1 MAECGSLLSVIDKDC
16 QDMGTYNKT
25 KFPKAKFMDLPNLWH
40 VCGFRSRP
48 YFQDELQEG
57 STTNPLTLFVG
68 RETEKRLL
76 LATIGSGANSRQA
89 VAGFSGVGKTTLVHA
104 VKAEARKANYCV
116 ADNYISITPQHSSD
130 VLLGQI
136 ICGIYYAIL
145 VSKPELESQQ
155 AMKDTRPLVEIIQQ
169 QNIAINVQLLGTG
182 VGGSYSKTIFNPSGG
197 LVLSAPNIIENLVK
211 CALEKSNGVLL
222 HLNNLE
228 NLSESDTIRAADLL
242 RSVRDTGLMK
252 EGLHLIVVGPTSAI
266 RTVIN
271 RHPQIRSV
279 FSYTINLKELAL
291 PDVHKLLENRYKMLQ
306 SDPNIPFQKPVD
318 DDVVNYLYKFFR
330 GDLRAMLRS
339 LENIVQRVL
348 LENRTNTNALP
359 LSLNSFLALMREL
372 TQDELEAL
380 EESVSPANWNR
391 IVIWANKDPDSTQT
405 QESLLE
411 LWGITNVS
419 DILKDLAAAGA
430 VDVLPSRARHKIQY
444 LLTANAKLAA
454 SPDRD
459 EAE

>member
-1 MAECGSLLSVIDKDC
+1 
-16 QDMGTYNKT
+16 
-25 KFPKAKFMDLPNLWH
+25 MDLPNLWY

-104 VKAEARKANYCV
+104 VKADARKANYCI

-155 AMKDTRPLVEIIQQ
+155 AMKDARPLVEIIQQ
-169 QNIAINVQLLGTG
+169 QNIA
-182 VGGSYSKTIFNPSGG
+182 SGG
-197 LVLSAPNIIENLVK
+197 LVLTAPNIIENLVK

-228 NLSESDTIRAADLL
+228 NLSESDAIRAADLL

-252 EGLHLIVVGPTSAI
+252 EGLHWIVVGPTSAI

-271 RHPQIRSV
+271 RHPQIRNV
-279 FSYTINLKELAL
+279 FSYTINLKELTL
-291 PDVHKLLENRYKMLQ
+291 PDVHKMLENRYKMLQ

-318 DDVVNYLYKFFR
+318 DDVVNYLYQFFR
-330 GDLRAMLRS
+330 GDLREMLRS
-339 LENIVQRVL
+339 LENVVQRVL
-348 LENRTNTNALP
+348 LESRTNALP
-359 LSLNSFLALMREL
+359 LSLNSFLALMRAL
-372 TQDELEAL
+372 IQDELDAL
-380 EESVSPANWNR
+380 EESVGPANWDR
-391 IVIWANKDPDSTQT
+391 IVTWSRRDPDSTHT
-405 QESLLE
+405 QESLQN
-411 LWGITNVS
+411 LWDITNVS
-419 DILKDLAAAGA
+419 NIMKELAAADA
-430 VDVLPSRARHKIQY
+430 VDVLPSRAHQKNPVPADCQGKTGCVAR
-444 LLTANAKLAA
+444 
-454 SPDRD
+454 SR
-459 EAE
+459 